1 MNQARLNDR
10 SILIVDDDE
19 DILRSMEIAI
29 RSEGAQTETV
39 MDGNAAISMCTR
51 LNPDAVVLDMML
63 PKRSGFLVLEQI
75 RDLPQAPVVVMV
87 TANEG
92 RRHKAYAESLGVHDY
107 LNKPVALD
115 SLIETLSRLLA
126 ERDSLDTDQQS

>member
-1 MNQARLNDR
+1 MHQARLHNR

-29 RSEGAQTETV
+29 KSEGASTETA
-39 MDGNAAISMCTR
+39 MDGNTAISMCNHS
-51 LNPDAVVLDMML
+51 NPDAVVLDMML

-75 RDLPQAPVVVMV
+75 RELPEAPIVIMV

-115 SLIETLSRLLA
+115 SLIETLARLLA
-126 ERDSLDTDQQS
+126 ERDALEGS

>member
-1 MNQARLNDR
+1 
-10 SILIVDDDE
+10 
-19 DILRSMEIAI
+19 
-29 RSEGAQTETV
+29 
-39 MDGNAAISMCTR
+39 MCNHS
-51 LNPDAVVLDMML
+51 NPDAVVLDMML

-75 RDLPQAPVVVMV
+75 RELPEAPIVIMV

-115 SLIETLSRLLA
+115 SLIETLARLLA
-126 ERDSLDTDQQS
+126 ERDALEAS